1 MKNEV
6 GVVEAKVQ
14 KEREV
19 AVESGIIEGIQKLKI
34 KIFIPVC
41 ILQNFLPV
49 NPRRTNH
56 MLKRRT
62 PKKVLR

>member
-19 AVESGIIEGIQKLKI
+19 AVESGIIEGIQKLK
-34 KIFIPVC
+34 
-41 ILQNFLPV
+41 
-49 NPRRTNH
+49 
-56 MLKRRT
+56 LKYSYLS
-62 PKKVLR
+62 VSY